1 MTDRATE
8 ALDYLHAEGFSEA
21 RVESCHDGYLV
32 ALGGFWAGHTAIS
45 DKTPA
50 DPLDFAKLQVAA
62 YRGQDLEQAA
72 LETGPDTFIEDVEDE
87 AEEFAEADAASHEFL
102 VDTGEAVEV
111 GGDATSS
118 TLGMSLSNSTED
130 AANGDS
136 GSAGVEDPEPPN
148 YGGEMRVSGGA
159 GTMVVPDEIGALRNH
174 VIAQITFAE
183 LARTRAMATDPNWH
197 YELSGLRSWAVDGGK
212 ALPPMSDEQKARL
225 EQLEQLDGRIRA
237 ARAHADELRN
247 VAVDAPEGALRM
259 LAENFDKGWPQ

>member
-1 MTDRATE
+1 MTDRAAE

-21 RVESCHDGYLV
+21 RVESCYDGYLV

-87 AEEFAEADAASHEFL
+87 AAEFAAADAASHEFL
-102 VDTGEAVEV
+102 ADAGEAVESE
-111 GGDATSS
+111 GDAPLES
-118 TLGMSLSNSTED
+118 EVR
-130 AANGDS
+130 NGDS
-136 GSAGVEDPEPPN
+136 GSASVEDPEPPN
-148 YGGEMRVSGGA
+148 FGGEMRVSGGA
-159 GTMVVPDEIGALRNH
+159 GTMVIPDEIGALRNH

-183 LARTRAMATDPNWH
+183 LARTRAMAVDPNWH